1 HLPLGSPSPRGGSHV
16 PALRAVA
23 LVALRA
29 VALVEVVAEAV
40 AGEGEALAQ
49 RALPDLGIALG
60 GDLEQDRAL
69 PAAVGEAPQHLRAGL
84 VALAG
89 RQVLVLGGPARAV
102 GQMEVRQ
109 PVAEP
114 LDHLQRIV
122 A

>member
-1 HLPLGSPSPRGGSHV
+1 SFRVAVVIAWRPGRARHMHPSLSHLLLGSPSPRGGSHV
-16 PALRAVA
+16 PV
-23 LVALRA
+23 LRA
-29 VALVEVVAEAV
+29 VALVEVVAEVV

-89 RQVLVLGGPARAV
+89 
-102 GQMEVRQ
+102 
-109 PVAEP
+109 
-114 LDHLQRIV
+114 
-122 A
+122 